1 MAADP
6 SQSPRVAVVCGGPG
20 AEREVSLTS
29 GREVATALRASFSD
43 VTVHEPDLHL
53 AEELLRGSIDV
64 VFPALHGPLGE
75 DGSIQGML
83 EVAGVPYV
91 GSGVAASACAM
102 DKVIAKRL
110 FRDAGLPLAREVV
123 VERAQADGAAALVRA
138 SLPGR
143 VAVKPATQGSAVGV
157 AFASGDDELAA
168 ALEDAFRFDERV
180 LVEEFV
186 VGAEIT
192 VGILESPEPQAFP
205 AIDIRT
211 PGDSWYDFEHR
222 YGVGLSE
229 HVIPAPLP
237 EDVYASVQDL
247 AVRAHVTLG
256 CRDLSRVDFLV
267 EPGGRIVLL
276 EVNTLP
282 GMTATSLYPDGAQA
296 AGVSFEQL
304 VERLVRRALDR
315 GAQAALSAASPS
327 SIDTTGA

>member
-1 MAADP
+1 MPAAP
-6 SQSPRVAVVCGGPG
+6 LHSPRVAVVCGGPA
-20 AEREVSLTS
+20 AEREVSLAS
-29 GREVATALRASFSD
+29 GREVAQALRASFSD

-53 AEELLRGSIDV
+53 ADTLLRGHIDV

-91 GSGVAASACAM
+91 GSGVAASACAI

-123 VERAQADGAAALVRA
+123 VERDDAGEAAALVRA

-143 VAVKPATQGSAVGV
+143 VVVKPATQGSAVGV
-157 AFASGDDELAA
+157 AFAESDDDLAA
-168 ALEDAFRFDERV
+168 ALEAAFAYDSKV

-186 VGAEIT
+186 EGAEIT
-192 VGILESPEPQAFP
+192 VGILESPAPFP
-205 AIDIRT
+205 FPVIDIRT

-237 EDVYASVQDL
+237 EDVYASVQEM
-247 AVRAHVTLG
+247 AVQAHSTLG

-267 EPGGRIVLL
+267 EPDGRIVLL

-282 GMTATSLYPDGAQA
+282 GMTPTSLYPDGAAA
-296 AGVSFEQL
+296 AGIPFAEL
-304 VERLVRRALDR
+304 VERLVRLALAR
-315 GAQAALSAASPS
+315 GPQALSAASPS
-327 SIDTTGA
+327 SIETTGA

>member
-1 MAADP
+1 
-6 SQSPRVAVVCGGPG
+6 
-20 AEREVSLTS
+20 
-29 GREVATALRASFSD
+29 
-43 VTVHEPDLHL
+43 
-53 AEELLRGSIDV
+53 
-64 VFPALHGPLGE
+64 
-75 DGSIQGML
+75 
-83 EVAGVPYV
+83 
-91 GSGVAASACAM
+91 
-102 DKVIAKRL
+102 
-110 FRDAGLPLAREVV
+110 
-123 VERAQADGAAALVRA
+123 
-138 SLPGR
+138 
-143 VAVKPATQGSAVGV
+143 VGV
-157 AFASGDDELAA
+157 AFAETDDQLTA

-186 VGAEIT
+186 VGSEIT
-192 VGILESPEPQAFP
+192 VGILESPDPQPFP
-205 AIDIRT
+205 VIDIRT

-256 CRDLSRVDFLV
+256 CRDLSRVDFIV
-267 EPGGRIVLL
+267 EPDGRIVLL

-282 GMTATSLYPDGAQA
+282 GMTATSLYPDGARA

-315 GAQAALSAASPS
+315 GAQAPLSAASPS